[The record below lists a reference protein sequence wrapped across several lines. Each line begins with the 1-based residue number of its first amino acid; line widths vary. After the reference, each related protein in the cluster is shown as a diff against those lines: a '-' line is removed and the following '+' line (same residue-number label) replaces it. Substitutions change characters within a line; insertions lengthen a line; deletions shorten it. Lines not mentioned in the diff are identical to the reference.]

1 MIFKITF
8 WISVFAIF
16 HTYVLYPLILRL
28 LAKGK
33 TNNQVFYNNPKEYPS
48 VSILLAVYN
57 EETVILK
64 KLKSLD
70 QLEYLP
76 NKLEILIASDASND
90 QTNKIIENFVQN
102 KSRFKFKIFL
112 QRTGKIGIIN
122 SFSANASGEILAI
135 TDANTIHDPKSL
147 SNLIRHFKNSD
158 IGLVDSYMYNTG
170 LNKAGISIQE
180 SAYVLRETRIKNME
194 GRIWG
199 TLMGPSGGFYAL
211 RRKNYHPVPE
221 NFLVDDFYICMRVLE
236 DGKKAI
242 NDPDSKIFEDV
253 SNDPEEEFRRKIRI
267 SAGNFQN
274 IKTFYHLFLKPWQAI
289 GFCFFSHKF
298 LRWLG
303 PFFMIGAFISNVI
316 LYKTPFFFF
325 TLILQLIFFIIPII
339 DLILRKIKIHIVI
352 LRFITHFLFMNL
364 AIFAGFIQFIKGINS
379 NVWEPTK
386 RNQS

>member
-8 WISVFAIF
+8 WISVFAVF

-28 LAKGK
+28 LVRGK
-33 TNNQVFYNNPKEYPS
+33 TNNRVFYKYPEQYPS

-57 EETVILK
+57 EEMVILN
-64 KLKSLD
+64 KLKSLAR
-70 QLEYLP
+70 LEYLSD
-76 NKLEILIASDASND
+76 KLEILIVSDASND
-90 QTNKIIENFVQN
+90 QTDKIIEDFVQN
-102 KSRFKFKIFL
+102 KPQFKFKKSQ
-112 QRTGKIGIIN
+112 QRTGKIAIIN
-122 SFSANASGEILAI
+122 RLSSISSGEILAI

-147 SNLIRHFKNSD
+147 VKLIRHFKNPE

-170 LNKAGISIQE
+170 LDKAGISLQE
-180 SAYVLRETRIKNME
+180 SAYVLRETRIKNRE

-242 NDPDSKIFEDV
+242 NDPDSKVFEDV
-253 SNDPEEEFRRKIRI
+253 SNDIGEEFRRKVRI

-274 IKTFYHLFLKPWQAI
+274 INTFSHLLLKPWQAI

-303 PFFMIGAFISNVI
+303 PFFMISAFISNVV
-316 LYKTPFFFF
+316 LYQTPFFTF
-325 TLILQLIFFIIPII
+325 TLTLQLIFFILPII